1 MDRFSANALINMS
14 QTLFR
19 WGQDRTIQQA
29 LSPLKT
35 LVTSWFVPFE
45 TSDPRDAIFSVLP
58 LAKETSTIPFQFQQQ
73 TPLDQRLSPDYS
85 KKYTDA
91 FADFMDYCIE
101 TSQSLDILCRHWA
114 PEPWRMSRLELL
126 RTEEKRREEEIPVP
140 TWIPS
145 VSGHVSNV

>member
-1 MDRFSANALINMS
+1 M
-14 QTLFR
+14 
-19 WGQDRTIQQA
+19 
-29 LSPLKT
+29 
-35 LVTSWFVPFE
+35 TSWFVPFE

-73 TPLDQRLSPDYS
+73 NPLDQRLSPDYS

-114 PEPWRMSRLELL
+114 PQPRMSRLERVELL
-126 RTEEKRREEEIPVP
+126 QMEEKGREEEIPVP

-145 VSGHVSNV
+145 VSGHASNV